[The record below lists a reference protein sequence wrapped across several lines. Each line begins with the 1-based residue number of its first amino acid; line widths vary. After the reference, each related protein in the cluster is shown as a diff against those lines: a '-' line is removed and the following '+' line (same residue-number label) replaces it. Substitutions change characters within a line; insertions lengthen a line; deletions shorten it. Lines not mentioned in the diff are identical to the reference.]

1 MPCAT
6 WIAGGA
12 AAAKTLG
19 PKNCILWGYM
29 WVPKCIWLNDSNM
42 DVSWC
47 CYAFGKPDILANCQ
61 LFVLL
66 SNWISQSHRGTAA
79 PEVPS
84 FDDRDR
90 SSHGVHRQI
99 PPGPSSFFA
108 MDRHRSLRRLQN
120 GVWYFDALGTG
131 YVSLEKWRKS
141 RTLQH
146 PMFKPQG
153 HVFLNFGVRV
163 SEHYSKKHQTCFW
176 IRRWGDG
183 FVVEKPGA
191 FWSTSS
197 ASSNAI
203 VGGMGNWRASSR
215 SLGSSVYLTMMD
227 LPAGSGHL
235 NR

>member
-141 RTLQH
+141 RTLQA
-146 PMFKPQG
+146 P
-153 HVFLNFGVRV
+153 HVQTTRPCFL
-163 SEHYSKKHQTCFW
+163 EFW
-176 IRRWGDG
+176 GEGERALLQETSNLFLDPSLRWWFCRWKTWSLLVNELSFFECHRRRHGKLKGLFEEPWQFSVPDNDG
-183 FVVEKPGA
+183 FTRR
-191 FWSTSS
+191 FW
-197 ASSNAI
+197 
-203 VGGMGNWRASSR
+203 
-215 SLGSSVYLTMMD
+215 
-227 LPAGSGHL
+227 PFE
-235 NR
+235 